1 MNFFIQGIGAVTPL
15 GPTGAE
21 TWSALCRG
29 QQAPRSLFKSG
40 LAKRG
45 YFSCPVPGKFVADAA
60 RQPRLRRSGT
70 ISLLGAAAGFD
81 AFADAGL
88 KQDGGGST
96 QIAVVFAICSGG
108 VNYTRRFYH
117 EIVTLGAHAASPLL
131 FPETVYNAAASHLA
145 ALLGINEQS
154 YTLVGDSSVGLAAI
168 HFATELLTMQP
179 QLDHCLVVGTE
190 EADWLLADAF
200 ASWGMATNLDQFE
213 VYGRSSG
220 TIFGEGAA
228 AVLIGRTG
236 LLAIASSSPGVP
248 FRSFR
253 ESESAARE
261 MFGGRRPEG
270 MPDLIVSSAN
280 GTFADE
286 VERKVFHESY
296 PSVPVYAPKPA
307 VGEALGASAL
317 LQVAIAG
324 LALRHQQL
332 PGTLAA
338 GSKLLSVNRETRS
351 CLSSQA
357 LVTSV
362 GFNHQVNALNLCLR
376 QSRH

>member
-1 MNFFIQGIGAVTPL
+1 MKFFIQGIGAVTPL
-15 GPTGAE
+15 GPTSLE
-21 TWSALCRG
+21 TWAALCRG
-29 QQAPRSLFKSG
+29 QQAPRILLSNPVADRS
-40 LAKRG
+40 

-60 RQPRLRRSGT
+60 RQPRLRRSGV
-70 ISLLGAAAGFD
+70 ISLLGAAAGFN
-81 AFADAGL
+81 ALADAGL
-88 KQDGGGST
+88 KPDAALSAGT
-96 QIAVVFAICSGG
+96 AIVFAICSGG

-117 EIVTLGAHAASPLL
+117 EIVKQGANAASPIL

-145 ALLGINEQS
+145 SLLGVNGQS
-154 YTLVGDSSVGLAAI
+154 YTLVGDSSVGLGAI
-168 HFATELLTMQP
+168 HFATELLTIQP

-200 ASWGMATNLDQFE
+200 ASWRMTTNQDQFE
-213 VYGRSSG
+213 VYGRVGG

-236 LLAIASSSPGVP
+236 PLAISSSSAGLP

-261 MFGGRRPEG
+261 IFGGLCAQELPEI
-270 MPDLIVSSAN
+270 IVSSAN

-286 VERKVFHESY
+286 VERKVFCEFY
-296 PSVPVYAPKPA
+296 PSVPVYALKPA
-307 VGEALGASAL
+307 TGEPLGASAL
-317 LQVAIAG
+317 LQVAVAG

-338 GSKLLSVNRETRS
+338 GSKLPSLNRTTR
-351 CLSSQA
+351 CLSASRA
-357 LVTSV
+357 LVTAV
-362 GFNHQVNALNLCLR
+362 GFNHQVNALNLYLT
-376 QSRH
+376 QSPY

>member
-1 MNFFIQGIGAVTPL
+1 MSFCIQGIGAVTPL
-15 GPTGAE
+15 GPTGQE

-29 QQAPRSLFKSG
+29 QQAPRTLFTSR
-40 LAKRG
+40 LADRS
-45 YFSCPVPGKFVADAA
+45 YFFCSVPGKFVADAA
-60 RQPRLRRSGT
+60 RRPRLRRSGT

-88 KQDGGGST
+88 KPDNGLSARL
-96 QIAVVFAICSGG
+96 AVVFAISSGG

-117 EIVTLGAHAASPLL
+117 EIVTQGANVASPLL

-145 ALLGINEQS
+145 ALLGVNGQS
-154 YTLVGDSSVGLAAI
+154 YTLVGDSSVGLGAI
-168 HFATELLTMQP
+168 HFATELLTIEP
-179 QLDHCLVVGTE
+179 QLDRCLVVGTE

-200 ASWGMATNLDQFE
+200 ASWRMTTNRDQFE
-213 VYGRSSG
+213 VYGRRGG

-236 LLAIASSSPGVP
+236 PLAISSSSAGLP

-253 ESESAARE
+253 ESESAARTV
-261 MFGGRRPEG
+261 FGGLRTGQLPE
-270 MPDLIVSSAN
+270 MIISSAN

-286 VERKVFHESY
+286 VERNVLSDFF
-296 PSVPVYAPKPA
+296 PAVPVYALKPA
-307 VGEALGASAL
+307 AGEALGASAL
-317 LQVAIAG
+317 LQVAVAG

-338 GSKLLSVNRETRS
+338 GSRLPSVNRETRS
-351 CLSSQA
+351 ISASQA

-362 GFNHQVNALNLCLR
+362 GFNHQVNALTVSLT
-376 QSRH
+376 QSPY